1 MFRIMHTLRTLCFLC
16 LVIVFAVPSFAQN
29 IRTVAGGGPNNVP
42 ALSAAISSLSAVAFD
57 SSGNYYITT
66 LTRVFRVDQSGQL
79 TVYAGNG
86 GLGFNGDGIA
96 ATSAELC
103 NPHGIAFDS
112 TGNLFIADE
121 CNDRVRRV
129 DAATRIITTV
139 AGNGTAGYSGDA
151 GPAASAALSGPSAV
165 TVDRQGNL
173 FISDSNN
180 GRIRRVDANTQ
191 IITTIPM
198 SGLANPSGIAL
209 DGAGNLFFADAD
221 GQRVLRLDSTTGM
234 ITQVAGNGFRDGCC
248 SGGFS
253 GDGGP
258 ATSAELNVPN
268 SLVVDSAGNLFIADT
283 FNYRIRRVDAA
294 TGVITTI
301 AGDGTPGFSG
311 DGGLAT
317 SAELNA
323 PSGIALGSAGSLFIA
338 DSFNFRI
345 RRTDPSTQV
354 ITTVAGNGTYSFSGD
369 GGPAAASQLNDPQGV
384 AVDNAGNLFIADSM
398 NNRIRRIDAATQ
410 VITTVAGNGTIG
422 VSGDG
427 GPATSA
433 ALSGPL
439 SVAVD
444 SAGNLFIGS
453 DLRIRR
459 LDAATGVITT
469 VAGSGI
475 FGECAGS
482 ATSTALPMTTGVA
495 VDNGGNLFISGN
507 RENSF
512 RGIGLCRVDAATQ
525 MIGTY
530 ASSGFGSGAPVG
542 VAVDR
547 AGNLFFAVDEGGF
560 YVDYG
565 AVFRADAATQAV
577 SRVAGGG
584 FCGVD
589 CSFSG
594 DGGPAT
600 SAVLADVSGVGVD
613 GAGNLFIIDTDR
625 VRRVDA
631 ATQVIAT
638 VAGGGSCPLG
648 SCSGFLGDGGPAT
661 SAELNFPLG
670 VAVDNAGSLFI
681 ADSGSNRI
689 REVVASK
696 QATSLAVSSS
706 ANPSV
711 FGQAVTLSV
720 TVSAASG
727 SAIPTGTVTFSDA
740 ANTLGTATL
749 SGGQATLNFSSSVVT
764 AHSITA
770 VYSGDDGFLGATSGV
785 FTQTLNRASAT
796 TVVASSMTQVTLGQ
810 ALTFTVTVSPV
821 APSAGAPSGT
831 VTLQDGTTILSTI
844 PLNSSGSA
852 MLTVSSF
859 AVAAHQ
865 ITATYSGDNGFL
877 GSNGSLTENVSYAI
891 RPLYDQTRLVPSG
904 AIFPIKLY
912 LGDASGNDVSSTAV
926 PLHATRITS
935 ASGYSASMTSP
946 GSANPGGSFRFEAA
960 LGPAGGYILNLNTTG
975 LASGSYTLQFS
986 AGSHPLPHA
995 LNFAVR

>member
-16 LVIVFAVPSFAQN
+16 LVIVFAVPAFAQN

-234 ITQVAGNGFRDGCC
+234 ITQVAGNGVRDGCC

-268 SLVVDSAGNLFIADT
+268 SLVVDSGGNLFIADT

-422 VSGDG
+422 FSGDG

-525 MIGTY
+525 VSCTY
-530 ASSGFGSGAPVG
+530 ASSGFG
-542 VAVDR
+542 
-547 AGNLFFAVDEGGF
+547 
-560 YVDYG
+560 YG
-565 AVFRADAATQAV
+565 A
-577 SRVAGGG
+577 
-584 FCGVD
+584 
-589 CSFSG
+589 
-594 DGGPAT
+594 
-600 SAVLADVSGVGVD
+600 
-613 GAGNLFIIDTDR
+613 
-625 VRRVDA
+625 
-631 ATQVIAT
+631 T
-638 VAGGGSCPLG
+638 V
-648 SCSGFLGDGGPAT
+648 
-661 SAELNFPLG
+661 G

>member
-16 LVIVFAVPSFAQN
+16 LVIVFAVPAFAQN

-234 ITQVAGNGFRDGCC
+234 ITQVAGNVFRDGCC
-248 SGGFS
+248 SGG
-253 GDGGP
+253 
-258 ATSAELNVPN
+258 
-268 SLVVDSAGNLFIADT
+268 
-283 FNYRIRRVDAA
+283 
-294 TGVITTI
+294 
-301 AGDGTPGFSG
+301 
-311 DGGLAT
+311 
-317 SAELNA
+317 
-323 PSGIALGSAGSLFIA
+323 
-338 DSFNFRI
+338 
-345 RRTDPSTQV
+345 
-354 ITTVAGNGTYSFSGD
+354 FSGD

-422 VSGDG
+422 FSGDG

-475 FGECAGS
+475 FGECVGS
-482 ATSTALPMTTGVA
+482 ATSTALPMTAGVA

-512 RGIGLCRVDAATQ
+512 RGIGLCRVE
-525 MIGTY
+525 
-530 ASSGFGSGAPVG
+530 
-542 VAVDR
+542 DR
-547 AGNLFFAVDEGGF
+547 
-560 YVDYG
+560 
-565 AVFRADAATQAV
+565 
-577 SRVAGGG
+577 
-584 FCGVD
+584 
-589 CSFSG
+589 
-594 DGGPAT
+594 
-600 SAVLADVSGVGVD
+600 
-613 GAGNLFIIDTDR
+613 
-625 VRRVDA
+625 
-631 ATQVIAT
+631 
-638 VAGGGSCPLG
+638 
-648 SCSGFLGDGGPAT
+648 
-661 SAELNFPLG
+661 
-670 VAVDNAGSLFI
+670 
-681 ADSGSNRI
+681 
-689 REVVASK
+689 K
-696 QATSLAVSSS
+696 
-706 ANPSV
+706 
-711 FGQAVTLSV
+711 
-720 TVSAASG
+720 
-727 SAIPTGTVTFSDA
+727 
-740 ANTLGTATL
+740 
-749 SGGQATLNFSSSVVT
+749 SVV
-764 AHSITA
+764 
-770 VYSGDDGFLGATSGV
+770 
-785 FTQTLNRASAT
+785 
-796 TVVASSMTQVTLGQ
+796 
-810 ALTFTVTVSPV
+810 
-821 APSAGAPSGT
+821 
-831 VTLQDGTTILSTI
+831 
-844 PLNSSGSA
+844 
-852 MLTVSSF
+852 
-859 AVAAHQ
+859 
-865 ITATYSGDNGFL
+865 
-877 GSNGSLTENVSYAI
+877 
-891 RPLYDQTRLVPSG
+891 
-904 AIFPIKLY
+904 
-912 LGDASGNDVSSTAV
+912 
-926 PLHATRITS
+926 
-935 ASGYSASMTSP
+935 
-946 GSANPGGSFRFEAA
+946 
-960 LGPAGGYILNLNTTG
+960 
-975 LASGSYTLQFS
+975 
-986 AGSHPLPHA
+986 
-995 LNFAVR
+995 